1 MLSATDVTE
10 LREAERALRRQE
22 EGIRHAY
29 VDVLDAVTGGK
40 LILLTDEQLADDLG
54 TPLGHAAR
62 LRRAVGARRR
72 RAAGSSAPPRR
83 ASPAGSGTPTC

>member
-22 EGIRHAY
+22 EGIRQAY

-40 LILLTDEQLADDLG
+40 LILLTDEQLADELG
-54 TPLGHAAR
+54 TPLGQPAR
-62 LRRAVGARRR
+62 LRRAVAARDGAPHGRPRRR
-72 RAAGSSAPPRR
+72 DVLSR
-83 ASPAGSGTPTC
+83 AGSGTPTC